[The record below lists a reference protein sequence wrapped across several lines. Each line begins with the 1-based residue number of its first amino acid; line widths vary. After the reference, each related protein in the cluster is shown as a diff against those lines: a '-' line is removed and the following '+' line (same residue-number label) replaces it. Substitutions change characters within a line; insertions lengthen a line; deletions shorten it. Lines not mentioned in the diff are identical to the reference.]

1 MKMFILLL
9 VLVFISLTSSFSLLK
24 KTSSSSS
31 SSSSTSTILY
41 MNNNN
46 NNNNDISSI
55 KTSVTSSILSL
66 NKVILSLASSSLLL
80 QTINVK
86 PALAGILDECNTKLN
101 GYGLPPIVYVPSGFT
116 PLVAEIGRGSAK
128 KEIQNPIVVQF
139 AHPASWVEAKTTVNN
154 NGEAGTISAND
165 YMKGI

>member
-9 VLVFISLTSSFSLLK
+9 VLVVFISLTSSFSLLSSLK
-24 KTSSSSS
+24 KTSSSS
-31 SSSSTSTILY
+31 STILY

-46 NNNNDISSI
+46 NNDNISSI

-86 PALAGILDECNTKLN
+86 PALAGILDDCNTKLN

-128 KEIQNPIVVQF
+128 KQIQNPIIVQF
-139 AHPASWVEAKTTVNN
+139 AHPGSWVEATTTVNN